1 MPRTDAE
8 MQADI
13 ERLIAAEADPKERA
27 RLLILYKI
35 AAVVS
40 ETASDVRESA
50 ERLRSLRDEY
60 DAHITRDDSYI
71 NQARGAWRVGAAAI
85 VLAQSGL
92 GYLYYDHVGAMR
104 EMQAVTTTHARE
116 LQALQERHRIEDRVG
131 RQP

>member
-1 MPRTDAE
+1 
-8 MQADI
+8 MQSDI
-13 ERLIAAEADPKERA
+13 EHLIAAEADPKERA

-40 ETASDVRESA
+40 ETANDVREGA
-50 ERLRSLRDEY
+50 ERVRMLRDEY

-71 NQARGAWRVGAAAI
+71 NQARGMWRVGAAVV

-92 GYLYYDHVGAMR
+92 GYLYYEHVGALR
-104 EMQAVTTTHARE
+104 DVQAVVSSTSKDVEIMR
-116 LQALQERHRIEDRVG
+116 ERHRIEDRNG